1 MSAHRITAILH
12 YAATPGLLAQL
23 AALES
28 DWLRIVCIPE
38 GDRASFRHEM
48 ATAQALWHVLEPVTA
63 EVIAASPSLR
73 LIQKIGVGVNTIDL
87 DAARAAGIAVANM
100 PGTNSQAVAEH
111 ALMLMLATLR
121 RATALDRATRHG
133 EGWTFD
139 RSQLDRV
146 GELGG
151 RSVGFVGFGAAPA
164 ILAPACAALGSRVA
178 YTATAAKPGVPWRYC
193 DFDELIATSDVLS
206 LHVPLT
212 PRTAR
217 MIDARAIARMKAGA
231 ILVNTARGALV
242 DEDALVA
249 ALRSGHLGGAG
260 LDVFDVEPV
269 RHDHPLLALENV
281 VLSPHVAWLTP
292 ETLRRS
298 LAVAA
303 ENCRRLRDGEPVLNR
318 VA

>member
-1 MSAHRITAILH
+1 MGAQRIAAVLH
-12 YAATPGLLAQL
+12 YAPTPGLLAQL
-23 AALES
+23 AAIES
-28 DWLRIVCIPE
+28 DWLRIVCVPE
-38 GDRASFRHEM
+38 GDRGSFRREM
-48 ATAQALWHVLEPVTA
+48 AAAQALWHVLEPVTA
-63 EVIAASPSLR
+63 EVIAAAPSLK

-87 DAARAAGIAVANM
+87 DAARAAGVAVANM

-121 RATALDRATRHG
+121 RATLLDAATRRG

-139 RSQLDRV
+139 RTRLDRV

-151 RSVGFVGFGAAPA
+151 RSVGFVGFGAVPA
-164 ILAPACAALGSRVA
+164 LLAPACAALGSRVA
-178 YTATAAKPGVPWRYC
+178 YTATAPKPGVPWRYC
-193 DFDELIATSDVLS
+193 DLDELLAVSDVIS

-217 MIDARAIARMKAGA
+217 MIDTRTIARMKPGA
-231 ILVNTARGALV
+231 VLVNTARGALV

-249 ALRSGHLGGAG
+249 ALESGHLGGAG
-260 LDVFDVEPV
+260 LDVFDAEPI

-303 ENCRRLRDGEPVLNR
+303 ENCRRLRDGEPLLNR